1 MKKIHS
7 LFLAIAA
14 AGTLSASAQQLPN
27 SGFENWKGSCGSSES
42 FGYTTGMCQRP
53 GIEPS
58 DWAGSSVNQNVLAEK
73 KETLVFQTEGKT
85 GYYGV
90 QLTNKYVG
98 VKFGS
103 ISIGSV
109 APGYISL
116 GTPWVH
122 AVTTISKCDG
132 GTYGGADFT
141 FRPDA
146 ISGNFKRTDTNDE
159 VSHVIFYSW
168 DGTFK
173 SKVGEM
179 NNPTNTRDNVDR
191 AIMGRDNAYLSEG
204 SNGTLIGKADYT
216 FKSTTNSDWQS
227 IEIPIE
233 YVNDKAPVKYNV
245 IICAGDYWTRANM
258 KEDTDLRVD
267 DVKLIYYSRLASL
280 AINGTSVA
288 GFNSNTYN
296 YTIDSEM
303 PDASAFTFTCMG
315 NSGSGKAT
323 LSLDEANAV
332 ATVTV
337 TNSNAGGED
346 VDGQT
351 SHVYTL
357 NFNKRS
363 VEIGDDFYGVYSGIV
378 FVKTTEIG
386 FETDINRNG
395 NVHIE
400 DNGKN
405 DGTCTFKLPDF
416 ALDDTPEGYI
426 GDIVV
431 ENMNVANSSDGG
443 YLISGSVNPLVL
455 SFLGEQIVAKVNV
468 TGTIDAT
475 GKIELDIAVIWLM
488 DPEGDPEGTESGLPI
503 PVEFNG
509 RKAGSVGITDVN
521 VDNENAPVELYNLN
535 GVRVNAESVAPGLY
549 IRRQGTEV
557 TKIIVR

>member
-7 LFLAIAA
+7 LLLAIAA
-14 AGTLSASAQQLPN
+14 AGILSATAQQLPN
-27 SGFENWKGSCGSSES
+27 SGFENWKGECGASES
-42 FGYTTGMCQRP
+42 FGSTTGMRQRP
-53 GIEPS
+53 GVEPS
-58 DWAGSSVNQNVLAEK
+58 DWNGSSVNQKVGLEAK
-73 KETLVFQTEGKT
+73 KTLVFQIDGKT
-85 GYYGV
+85 GYGV
-90 QLTNKYVG
+90 QLTNKYIG
-98 VKFGS
+98 IKLG
-103 ISIGSV
+103 ITDIGSV
-109 APGYISL
+109 APGYISF

-122 AVTTISKCDG
+122 AVTSVSKCDG

-159 VSHVIFYSW
+159 ASHVIFYSW
-168 DGTFK
+168 DGIFK

-179 NNPTNTRDNVDR
+179 GNPANTRDDVDR
-191 AIMGRDNAYLSEG
+191 AILGRDNAYLAEG
-204 SNGTLIGKADYT
+204 STGTLIGKVDYT

-233 YVNDKAPVKYNV
+233 YVNDKTPAKYNV

-258 KEDTDLRVD
+258 IENTDLHVD

-280 AINGTSVA
+280 AINGTSVE
-288 GFNSNTYN
+288 GFSSDTYS

-303 PDASAFTFTCMG
+303 PEESAFTFTCMG
-315 NSGSGKAT
+315 NSGSGEAT
-323 LSLDEANAV
+323 LSLDKENAV
-332 ATVTV
+332 ATITV
-337 TNSNAGGED
+337 TNSNIGGED
-346 VDGQT
+346 ADGRT

-363 VEIGDDFYGVYSGIV
+363 VEIGDDFYGVYNGIV
-378 FVKTTEIG
+378 TVRTKDLGLSE
-386 FETDINRNG
+386 EDVNRNG
-395 NVHIE
+395 NVHII

-405 DGTCTFKLPDF
+405 NGTCTFKLPDF

-431 ENMNVANSSDGG
+431 ENVNVANSSDGG
-443 YLISGSVNPLVL
+443 YLISGSVNPLRLTL
-455 SFLGEQIVAKVNV
+455 SGDEIVAKVTV
-468 TGTIDAT
+468 SGTIDAT
-475 GKIELDIAVIWLM
+475 GKIALNIDVIWLM
-488 DPEGDPEGTESGLPI
+488 DPENDPEGTEYGVPI

-509 RKAGSVGITDVN
+509 QKADISGITDVP

-535 GVRVNAESVAPGLY
+535 GVRVNADNIAPGLY

-557 TKIIVR
+557 TKIVVR